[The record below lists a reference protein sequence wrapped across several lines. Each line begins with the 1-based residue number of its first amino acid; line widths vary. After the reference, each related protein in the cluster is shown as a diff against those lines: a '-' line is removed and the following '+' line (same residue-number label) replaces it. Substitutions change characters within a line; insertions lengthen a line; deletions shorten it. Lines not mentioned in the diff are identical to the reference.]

1 MIIAMERERWKG
13 IVEFLCLAA
22 IMIALAVIALA
33 VIVLSLCYLA
43 GADAGLAYLGYEWA
57 AS

>member
-1 MIIAMERERWKG
+1 MIIGMERERWKG

-22 IMIALAVIALA
+22 IMVALAVIALA
-33 VIVLSLCYLA
+33 VIVLELDYLA

-57 AS
+57 VN